1 MLLRHA
7 IGHVL
12 RRIRLDRRLTLRDLA
27 RRSQVSVPYLS
38 EIERGRKEASSEIL
52 ATVCRV
58 LDLSVGE
65 LLTAVSLEL
74 GGAEESPATASGIGA
89 VELAPAAPSTAT
101 DSAAT
106 TFEAASW
113 AATDPA
119 AIPRAAATW
128 TATDPATTTTVSTA
142 AAITAGTHVRLV
154 RVISLEPRL
163 QSRVDLAGDTEI
175 ASQEHRHSSSPE
187 PMLLAA

>member
-101 DSAAT
+101 DSA
-106 TFEAASW
+106 
-113 AATDPA
+113 
-119 AIPRAAATW
+119 
-128 TATDPATTTTVSTA
+128 TTTEVSTA
-142 AAITAGTHVRLV
+142 AAITAGPHVRLA

-163 QSRVDLAGDTEI
+163 QLRVDLAGDPEI
-175 ASQEHRHSSSPE
+175 ASQEHLLSSSRE